1 MLKFKPILSLTVV
14 GLSLSLLSSSKVLA
28 FSFNFSPIA
37 ETSSSFSSFSSLGS
51 GLGTAGGNSGYK
63 LSNDADYQNGKG
75 LAINNNGQVVFFAEL
90 TSGDQGIYVGTGV
103 GGPKIIVDN
112 KSDSIFS
119 SFGQGLALNNDG
131 TVAFFADVDAG
142 GQGIFTSNGV
152 RNTQQIAHTSGTYSS
167 FAPGLAINDSGTV
180 AFFANLDNGGQEIF
194 TSDGNKTIQITNCIG
209 AGSSEQQCP
218 LSSSMLDP
226 LAPDINNQ
234 GMVSF
239 VSHYGVFTGDE
250 NGNYLIVADQTNFW
264 NGSYREA
271 NINDQGQVSAFAH
284 NNGAGQVIF
293 KADGINGEL
302 IAGNNYEQSETP
314 DTFYNVGTS
323 SINNKGLVA
332 FMANQVVEGSSAFSN
347 QDKGIFVGSNA
358 VEDKVIGIGDT
369 LFGSTVVDLAMD
381 RQSLSD
387 DNEIVFWAKLEDGTE
402 GIYRANNIADSQFN
416 PLLPDSTLD
425 GVFRF
430 IDVIGG
436 KWYDPPSAYG
446 FHYEMTGDSLFTSIL
461 NFPVGFENPFTV
473 SVGDTNLGEFLPGDS
488 IDFVSLLGNGVSEF
502 TITGLDV
509 DPTNPTAF
517 PIKLDFDTDT
527 ASFDMHALIE
537 EDSQNVPEPVSVF
550 SLLTFGSAV
559 VLLRRQKSRQV

>member
-1 MLKFKPILSLTVV
+1 
-14 GLSLSLLSSSKVLA
+14 
-28 FSFNFSPIA
+28 
-37 ETSSSFSSFSSLGS
+37 
-51 GLGTAGGNSGYK
+51 
-63 LSNDADYQNGKG
+63 
-75 LAINNNGQVVFFAEL
+75 
-90 TSGDQGIYVGTGV
+90 
-103 GGPKIIVDN
+103 
-112 KSDSIFS
+112 
-119 SFGQGLALNNDG
+119 
-131 TVAFFADVDAG
+131 
-142 GQGIFTSNGV
+142 
-152 RNTQQIAHTSGTYSS
+152 
-167 FAPGLAINDSGTV
+167 
-180 AFFANLDNGGQEIF
+180 
-194 TSDGNKTIQITNCIG
+194 
-209 AGSSEQQCP
+209 
-218 LSSSMLDP
+218 
-226 LAPDINNQ
+226 
-234 GMVSF
+234 MVSF

-250 NGNYLIVADQTNFW
+250 NGNYLIVSDPTNFW

-271 NINDQGQVSAFAH
+271 NINDQGEVSAFAH

-293 KADGINGEL
+293 KTNGINGEL
-302 IAGNNYEQSETP
+302 IAGNNYDELETP

-332 FMANQVVEGSSAFSN
+332 FMANQVVEGSTPFSN

-387 DNEIVFWAKLEDGTE
+387 DNEIVFWAKMEDGTE

-446 FHYEMTGDSLFTSIL
+446 FRYEMTGDSLFTSIL

-488 IDFVSLLGNGVSEF
+488 IDFVSLLGGGVSEF

-537 EDSQNVPEPVSVF
+537 EDSQNVPEPVSVVSLFTF
-550 SLLTFGSAV
+550 SSGI
-559 VLLRRQKSRQV
+559 VLLRRRKSRQV

>member
-14 GLSLSLLSSSKVLA
+14 GLSLSLLSSGKALA
-28 FSFNFSPIA
+28 FSFNFSPIV
-37 ETSSSFSSFSSLGS
+37 ETSNSFSSFTSLGS

-63 LSNDADYQNGKG
+63 LSNDADYQNSKG

-90 TSGDQGIYVGTGV
+90 KSGDHGIYVGTGV
-103 GGPKIIVDN
+103 SAPEIIVDN
-112 KSDSIFS
+112 KSYSIFS
-119 SFGQGLALNNDG
+119 SFGQGLSLNNDG
-131 TVAFFADVDAG
+131 TVAFFADVDSG

-152 RNTQQIAHTSGTYSS
+152 SNTQQIAHTNATYSS
-167 FAPGLAINDSGTV
+167 FAPGLAINDNGTV

-250 NGNYLIVADQTNFW
+250 NGNYLIVSDPTNFW

-271 NINDQGQVSAFAH
+271 NINDQGEVSAFAH

-293 KADGINGEL
+293 KTNGINGEL
-302 IAGNNYEQSETP
+302 IAGNNYDELETP

-332 FMANQVVEGSSAFSN
+332 FMANQVVEGSTPFSN

-387 DNEIVFWAKLEDGTE
+387 DNEIVFWAKMEDGTE

-446 FHYEMTGDSLFTSIL
+446 FRYEMTGNSLFTSIL

-488 IDFVSLLGNGVSEF
+488 IDFVSLLGGGVSEF
-502 TITGLDV
+502 TITGLNV

-550 SLLTFGSAV
+550 SLLTFGSGV
-559 VLLRRQKSRQV
+559 VLLRRRKSRQV

>member
-1 MLKFKPILSLTVV
+1 MSKRNQIIQAALVV
-14 GLSLSLLSSSKVLA
+14 ASLSLLSSGKALA

-90 TSGDQGIYVGTGV
+90 KSGDQGIYVSTGV
-103 GGPKIIVDN
+103 SAPKIIVDN

-152 RNTQQIAHTSGTYSS
+152 SNTQQIAHTNGTYSN
-167 FAPGLAINDSGTV
+167 FAPGLAINDNGTV

-194 TSDGNKTIQITNCIG
+194 TSNGNKTIQITNCTG

-218 LSSSMLDP
+218 LSSGNLDP

-271 NINDQGQVSAFAH
+271 NINDQGKVSAFAH

-302 IAGNNYEQSETP
+302 IAGNNYDESGTP

-387 DNEIVFWAKLEDGTE
+387 DNEIAFWAKLEDGTE

-446 FHYEMTGDSLFTSIL
+446 FRYEMTGDSLFTSIL

-473 SVGDTNLGEFLPGDS
+473 SVGDTNLGEFIPGDS
-488 IDFVSLLGNGVSEF
+488 IDFVSLLGGGVSEF
-502 TITGLDV
+502 TITGLNV

-517 PIKLDFDTDT
+517 PIKLDFDTNT

-537 EDSQNVPEPVSVF
+537 EDNQDVPEPVSVF
-550 SLLTFGSAV
+550 SLLTFGSGV
-559 VLLRRQKSRQV
+559 VLLRRRKSRQV

>member
-1 MLKFKPILSLTVV
+1 MLKFKPVLSLTVV
-14 GLSLSLLSSSKVLA
+14 GLSLSLLSSSKASA

-63 LSNDADYQNGKG
+63 LSNDADYQNSKG

-90 TSGDQGIYVGTGV
+90 KSGDHGIYVGTGV
-103 GGPKIIVDN
+103 GGSKIIVDN
-112 KSDSIFS
+112 KAESIFS
-119 SFGQGLALNNDG
+119 SFGQGISLNNDG
-131 TVAFFADVDAG
+131 TVAFFADVDSG

-152 RNTQQIAHTSGTYSS
+152 SNTQQIAHTSATYSS

-180 AFFANLDNGGQEIF
+180 AFFANLDNGAQEIF
-194 TSDGNKTIQITNCIG
+194 TSDGNKTIQITNCTG

-218 LSSSMLDP
+218 LSSGNLDP
-226 LAPDINNQ
+226 LAPDINDQ

-250 NGNYLIVADQTNFW
+250 NGNYLIIADPTNFW

-271 NINDQGQVSAFAH
+271 NINDQGEVSAFAH

-293 KADGINGEL
+293 KTNGINGEL
-302 IAGNNYEQSETP
+302 IAGNNYDESGTP

-358 VEDKVIGIGDT
+358 VEDKVIGIGDI
-369 LFGSTVVDLAMD
+369 LFGSTVLDLAMD

-488 IDFVSLLGNGVSEF
+488 IDFVSLLGGGVSEF

-517 PIKLDFDTDT
+517 PIKLDFDTDS

-537 EDSQNVPEPVSVF
+537 EDSQDVPEPVSVF

-559 VLLRRQKSRQV
+559 VLRRRRKSRQV

>member
-1 MLKFKPILSLTVV
+1 
-14 GLSLSLLSSSKVLA
+14 
-28 FSFNFSPIA
+28 
-37 ETSSSFSSFSSLGS
+37 
-51 GLGTAGGNSGYK
+51 
-63 LSNDADYQNGKG
+63 
-75 LAINNNGQVVFFAEL
+75 
-90 TSGDQGIYVGTGV
+90 
-103 GGPKIIVDN
+103 
-112 KSDSIFS
+112 
-119 SFGQGLALNNDG
+119 
-131 TVAFFADVDAG
+131 
-142 GQGIFTSNGV
+142 
-152 RNTQQIAHTSGTYSS
+152 
-167 FAPGLAINDSGTV
+167 
-180 AFFANLDNGGQEIF
+180 
-194 TSDGNKTIQITNCIG
+194 
-209 AGSSEQQCP
+209 
-218 LSSSMLDP
+218 
-226 LAPDINNQ
+226 
-234 GMVSF
+234 MVSF

-250 NGNYLIVADQTNFW
+250 NGNYLIVSDPTNFW

-271 NINDQGQVSAFAH
+271 NINDQGEVSAFAH

-293 KADGINGEL
+293 KTNGINGEL
-302 IAGNNYEQSETP
+302 IAGNNYEQSGTP

-332 FMANQVVEGSSAFSN
+332 FMGNQVVEESSVFSN
-347 QDKGIFVGSNA
+347 QGKGIFVGSNA

-369 LFGSTVVDLAMD
+369 LLGSTVVDLAMD

-387 DNEIVFWAKLEDGTE
+387 DNEIVFWAKMEDGTE

-446 FHYEMTGDSLFTSIL
+446 FRYEMTGDSLFTSIL

-488 IDFVSLLGNGVSEF
+488 IDFVSLLGDGVSEF
-502 TITGLDV
+502 TITGLNV

-550 SLLTFGSAV
+550 SLFAFGSGV
-559 VLLRRQKSRQV
+559 VLLRRRKAQQV

>member
-14 GLSLSLLSSSKVLA
+14 GLSLSLLSSGKALA
-28 FSFNFSPIA
+28 FSFNFSPIV
-37 ETSSSFSSFSSLGS
+37 ETSDSFSSFTSLGT

-63 LSNDADYQNGKG
+63 LTDDPDYQRGKG
-75 LAINNNGQVVFFAEL
+75 LGINNNGQVVYFAEL
-90 TSGDQGIYVGTGV
+90 KSGGQAIYVGTGV
-103 GGPKIIVDN
+103 SAPEIIVDT
-112 KSDSIFS
+112 KGDSVLS
-119 SFGQGLALNNDG
+119 NFGQGLSLNNNG
-131 TVAFFADVDAG
+131 TVAFFADVDSG
-142 GQGIFTSNGV
+142 EHGIFTSNGV
-152 RNTQQIAHTSGTYSS
+152 SNTQQIAHTSEIYSN
-167 FAPGLAINDSGTV
+167 FAPGLSLNDNGTV
-180 AFFANLDNGGQEIF
+180 AFLANLDNGAQEIF
-194 TSDGNKTIQITNCIG
+194 TSDGSKTIQITDCTG
-209 AGSSEQQCP
+209 AGSSDQQCP
-218 LSSSMLDP
+218 LSSDSLVAH
-226 LAPDINNQ
+226 APSINNQ
-234 GMVSF
+234 GMVGF

-250 NGNYLIVADQTNFW
+250 NGNYLIVADPTNFW
-264 NGSYREA
+264 DGSYREA
-271 NINDQGQVSAFAH
+271 NINDQGEVSAFAH
-284 NNGAGQVIF
+284 NNGVGQVIF
-293 KADGINGEL
+293 KTNGINGEL
-302 IAGNNYEQSETP
+302 IAGNNYDELETP

-332 FMANQVVEGSSAFSN
+332 FMANQVVEGSSVFSN
-347 QDKGIFVGSNA
+347 QGKGIFVGSNA

-381 RQSLSD
+381 RHSLSD
-387 DNEIVFWAKLEDGTE
+387 DNEIVFWAKMEDGTE

-446 FHYEMTGDSLFTSIL
+446 FRYEMTGDSLFTSIL

-537 EDSQNVPEPVSVF
+537 EDSQNVPEPVSVV
-550 SLLTFGSAV
+550 SLLTFGSGV
-559 VLLRRQKSRQV
+559 VLLRRRKLRQV

>member
-1 MLKFKPILSLTVV
+1 MSKRNQIIQAALVV
-14 GLSLSLLSSSKVLA
+14 ASLSLFTSGKALA
-28 FSFNFSPIA
+28 FSFNFSPIVK
-37 ETSSSFSSFSSLGS
+37 TSDSFSSFTNLGS

-63 LSNDADYQNGKG
+63 LSNDSNYQNGKG

-90 TSGDQGIYVGTGV
+90 KSGDQGIYVGTGV
-103 GGPKIIVDN
+103 SAPEIIVDN

-119 SFGQGLALNNDG
+119 SFGQGLSLNNDG
-131 TVAFFADVDAG
+131 NVAFFADVDSG
-142 GQGIFTSNGV
+142 GQGIFTSQGV
-152 RNTQQIAHTSGTYSS
+152 SNTQQIAHTNETYSS

-180 AFFANLDNGGQEIF
+180 AFFANLDNGGQEVF

-250 NGNYLIVADQTNFW
+250 NGNYLIVADPTNFW

-271 NINDQGQVSAFAH
+271 NINDQGEVSAFAH

-293 KADGINGEL
+293 KTNGINGEL
-302 IAGNNYEQSETP
+302 IAGNNYDELETP

-332 FMANQVVEGSSAFSN
+332 FMANQVVEGSSVFSN
-347 QDKGIFVGSNA
+347 QGKGIFVGSNA

-369 LFGSTVVDLAMD
+369 LLGSTVVDLAMD

-446 FHYEMTGDSLFTSIL
+446 FRYEMTGDSLFTSIL

-488 IDFVSLLGNGVSEF
+488 IDFVSLLGGGVSEF

-537 EDSQNVPEPVSVF
+537 EDSQNVPEPVSVVSLFTF
-550 SLLTFGSAV
+550 SSGI
-559 VLLRRQKSRQV
+559 VLLRRRKSRQV